1 MIKEFGEGIFVSGQ
15 SIVDNPSVTIPVSP
29 AIDLMLAGGIPEGSF
44 CISTGPP
51 KVGKCLHGDE
61 PVITPRGHVKIKDIK
76 VGDEVCSPC
85 GAYSVVKGFYPQ
97 GKKDIYRV
105 TFSDG
110 SYSLCS
116 KSHLWNVKT
125 RWSDYQTL
133 SLEEILR
140 QGLFTDGGKRP
151 RWAIPLSSPVHY
163 FDSKEHFIHPYL
175 LGVILGD
182 GSISRDTGIKLT
194 SVDPEIVDRCN
205 LLMDD
210 GFYFKRLSTSNKEH
224 FLCTS
229 QRPNTYRQKINEL
242 NLGGTNSHTKFI
254 PKEYL
259 EASVTERKHL
269 LNGLLDTDGT
279 VTSKGN
285 PSYSTTST
293 QLALDVKRL
302 VNELGGL
309 CKISPRTT
317 KCNGKSFKSYRL
329 NIRFDDYS
337 WCFHLSRK
345 REMCKNRTKKPLQRR
360 IVEVDREGVANTYCI
375 SVTADSGLFLTRDCI
390 VTHNTTL
397 WLDFAGTAQ
406 GMEYA
411 NDLCPDGRH
420 VYFFNIEG
428 RIKARD
434 LAGIKSLDLSERWF
448 TSIQSEPGN
457 ILTAEKYLSILEHLV
472 NTKPGSIFVVDS
484 FSQLC
489 SGSRMDSS
497 YADRFRDDVP
507 LMLSSF
513 CKKVSN
519 VLPVNKCLIL
529 GATHKIAD
537 QSRSMSPWMEASGR
551 KLQYQMDVKLE
562 ATHRTLKPENNDSP
576 IGQVVHWKCHSSSIG
591 PPGRKAESFLRYN
604 HGIDKEWEIIDM
616 AVDIGIINKGGAWY
630 TFPDESKAQ
639 GKDKAADY
647 LRENPETYTEIS
659 KQVREMMG
667 F

>member
-1 MIKEFGEGIFVSGQ
+1 MAKKAKAKAKAKDSGGTKVAPAIDASLIKEFGEGIFVSGQ

-51 KVGKCLHGDE
+51 KVGK
-61 PVITPRGHVKIKDIK
+61 
-76 VGDEVCSPC
+76 
-85 GAYSVVKGFYPQ
+85 
-97 GKKDIYRV
+97 
-105 TFSDG
+105 
-110 SYSLCS
+110 
-116 KSHLWNVKT
+116 
-125 RWSDYQTL
+125 
-133 SLEEILR
+133 
-140 QGLFTDGGKRP
+140 
-151 RWAIPLSSPVHY
+151 
-163 FDSKEHFIHPYL
+163 
-175 LGVILGD
+175 
-182 GSISRDTGIKLT
+182 
-194 SVDPEIVDRCN
+194 
-205 LLMDD
+205 
-210 GFYFKRLSTSNKEH
+210 
-224 FLCTS
+224 
-229 QRPNTYRQKINEL
+229 
-242 NLGGTNSHTKFI
+242 
-254 PKEYL
+254 
-259 EASVTERKHL
+259 
-269 LNGLLDTDGT
+269 
-279 VTSKGN
+279 
-285 PSYSTTST
+285 
-293 QLALDVKRL
+293 
-302 VNELGGL
+302 
-309 CKISPRTT
+309 
-317 KCNGKSFKSYRL
+317 
-329 NIRFDDYS
+329 
-337 WCFHLSRK
+337 
-345 REMCKNRTKKPLQRR
+345 
-360 IVEVDREGVANTYCI
+360 
-375 SVTADSGLFLTRDCI
+375 
-390 VTHNTTL
+390 TTL

-529 GATHKIAD
+529 GVTHKIAD

-562 ATHRTLKPENNDSP
+562 ATHRTLKPENNDNP